1 MKNIL
6 GILVLGLLW
15 CNISFSDSYKLFST
29 EEYISKKDAQIIFE
43 MSRTEWNKTVTDL
56 SKDTFSKS
64 MGPDDIG
71 LQWWEVLQ
79 PGIMKMIQAGYG
91 PGFEEKPMLISYWI
105 IFEDNSIFKKEDFDN
120 LYKDI
125 KAEWLPEYKIEGRYK
140 NDGGVNLNEAEA
152 ILYLV
157 KIDL

>member
-1 MKNIL
+1 MKNLL
-6 GILVLGLLW
+6 GIVVLGLLW

-64 MGPDDIG
+64 MGPDDLG

-79 PGIMKMIQAGYG
+79 PGISKMISAGYN
-91 PGFEEKPMLISYWI
+91 PGFEEKPMLLSLWM
-105 IFEDNSIFKKEDFDN
+105 IFEDNSIFKKEDFDV

-125 KAEWLPEYKIEGRYK
+125 QAEWSPEYKIEGRYK
-140 NDGGVNLNEAEA
+140 NDGGVDQNETEA
-152 ILYLV
+152 IFIFS
-157 KIDL
+157 KN